1 MNLQEKFYIATK
13 NILLKNLKVNDDIFI
28 NNDIIFVYDLDSK
41 LSQELSKWYIKS
53 LNELKIG
60 DKSRNIEI
68 IDFNIFD
75 KEELK
80 SKLLSLEEKSTV
92 ILVQSTNF
100 MLDNFRI
107 RLNLNNAW
115 VWCLE
120 HRHLAYIYDNQ
131 VENYADAIEYKTP
144 YYEELWDKLKKISDS
159 ANSMTFICNDWS
171 VMKVD
176 WGFEDMKL
184 NNWNYDLKNRWWN
197 FPIWENFTEAKIFDN
212 VNGELSIYAFP
223 DDKLQVEF
231 VKPFKIKINKSIITC
246 DDSNCPETFRKIM
259 NFISESE
266 NWEVMFRELGF
277 WLNNWITRDKPLAD
291 VNAYER
297 IAWFHV
303 SLWKKHQIYR
313 KKLHKDIVQRYHI
326 DIFPDIKE
334 IYIDD
339 KLVFENNEYVL

>member
-13 NILLKNLKVNDDIFI
+13 NILLNNLKVNDNIFL
-28 NNDIIFVYDLDSK
+28 NKDIIFVYDLDSK

-53 LNELKIG
+53 LRELQNLNI
-60 DKSRNIEI
+60 SRNIEK
-68 IDFNIFD
+68 IDFNKFD

-80 SKLLSLEEKSTV
+80 NKLLNLKENSTV

-131 VENYADAIEYKTP
+131 IENYADSIEYKTP
-144 YYEELWDKLKKISDS
+144 YYQDLWFKLKKISDV
-159 ANSMTFICNDWS
+159 ANSMKFICNDWS
-171 VMKVD
+171 ILNVD
-176 WGFEDMKL
+176 WWFEDMKI
-184 NNWNYDLKNRWWN
+184 NDWNYDWKNRWGN
-197 FPIWENFTEAKIFDN
+197 FPIWENFTEAKKFDN

-223 DDKLQVEF
+223 DEKLKVEF
-231 VKPFKIKINKSIITC
+231 VKPFKIKIEKSKIMWDESIY
-246 DDSNCPETFRKIM
+246 PETFKNIL
-259 NFISESE
+259 NFIKESE
-266 NWEVMFRELGF
+266 DWEVMFRELGF
-277 WLNNWITRDKPLAD
+277 WLNNWITKDKPLSD
-291 VNAYER
+291 INSYER
-297 IAWFHV
+297 IAWFHI

-313 KKLHKDIVQRYHI
+313 RKLDKSIVQRYHI

-334 IYIDD
+334 IYIDE
-339 KLVFENNEYVL
+339 KLVFKNGNYII